1 MIKSVDI
8 EKFEQRLG
16 YAFKDPKYLLEALTH
31 PSFSLTNR
39 SDNQR
44 LEFIGDRVLGL
55 IVAEAIAKQ
64 DPNASEGKLAPRFNA
79 LVRKEACSGVAQEI
93 DLGLVLKLGRS
104 EMITGGRRK
113 NAVLGDAMEA
123 VLAAIYLDGGFQAAK
138 DIILQ
143 LWEKRISSV
152 ELDARDSKTRLQEWA
167 QARRLEPPIYTLI
180 DRMGPDHSPIFNI
193 EVELKTGEKVSA
205 QAGNKRDAEQNAAKM
220 LLKILKDNQ

>member
-1 MIKSVDI
+1 MKKSVDI
-8 EKFEQRLG
+8 ERFEKRLG
-16 YAFKDPKYLLEALTH
+16 YTFQNPKYLLEALTH
-31 PSFSLTNR
+31 PSFSSTTG

-64 DPNASEGKLAPRFNA
+64 DPLASEGKLAPRFNA
-79 LVRKEACSGVAQEI
+79 LVRKETCSGVAQDI

-104 EMITGGRRK
+104 EMVTGGRRK

-123 VLAAIYLDGGFQAAK
+123 VLAAVYLDGGFLAAK
-138 DIILQ
+138 DIILR

-167 QARRLEPPIYTLI
+167 QARQLDPPVYTLI
-180 DRMGPDHSPIFNI
+180 DRSGPDHSPIFNI
-193 EVELKTGEKVSA
+193 QVDLKTGEQMCAK
-205 QAGNKRDAEQNAAKM
+205 AGSKRDAEQAAARMM
-220 LLKILKDNQ
+220 LEILKDKE